1 MIAFDKVFFGFAAAE
16 KEAERNPT
24 AFQKSFYDPHEYMRE
39 LISGHKYIL
48 RGRKGGGKTA
58 YSAHIKLS
66 EDQWNIYA
74 HQRSLNNF
82 NNTTFSQIKTYDTL
96 GGNPYISFWKCI
108 LMIECVSMIYR
119 FEPYIQ
125 DEVFTNLVYTLN
137 EYGFISTD
145 EDISVTVTKLVE
157 TNSTIN
163 LKSVFQ
169 HGRKYKRDVE
179 LRGSEQIYST
189 IRKSIKDLYIQKKF
203 VFIIDGLDDILNN
216 TEFKSEIITGLIRA
230 VDEINGA
237 FRNTTLSIKI
247 LILIRDDILSLC
259 RDPNLSKIKRDS
271 SIQLTWE
278 INGDPLSS
286 DLLQLVNKRISETAG
301 SPTDISQVWNE
312 IFPNTIGNR
321 TSIDYILDN
330 IIYRP
335 RDILQFFVEV
345 QKEYIPGKVFTHDRI
360 KMALVRY
367 SEDYFVSAMQDELT
381 GFFPNEVIN
390 VLPQVLSRMGSRF
403 FYLSDFEK
411 ECDNYEA
418 FKNVDKKRDI
428 LERLFNAGYIDQHR
442 PRMSTDYTVFSYRNP
457 VERFQE
463 DHECILHRGLTRALT
478 L

>member
-1 MIAFDKVFFGFAAAE
+1 MIAFDRVFFGFADAE
-16 KEAERNPT
+16 TEAERNPT
-24 AFQKSFYDPHEYMRE
+24 AFQKSFYDPHEYMKE
-39 LISGHKYIL
+39 LINGHKYIL
-48 RGRKGGGKTA
+48 RGRKGDGKTA

-108 LMIECVSMIYR
+108 LMIECVSMVNK

-125 DEVFTNLVYTLN
+125 DEVFTNLVYALN
-137 EYGFISTD
+137 KHGFISTD

-157 TNSTIN
+157 ANSTIN
-163 LKSVFQ
+163 LKSIFQ
-169 HGRKYKRDVE
+169 HGRKYTRDEE
-179 LRGSEQIYST
+179 LRGAEQIYAT
-189 IRKSIKDLYIQKKF
+189 IKNSIKGLYILKKF

-216 TEFKSEIITGLIRA
+216 TEFKSDIITGLIRA
-230 VDEINGA
+230 VDEINRA
-237 FRNTTLSIKI
+237 FKSTTLSIKI

-271 SIQLTWE
+271 SIPLTWE
-278 INGDPLSS
+278 ITGDPLSC

-301 SPTDISQVWNE
+301 SPTNIVQVWNE
-312 IFPNTIGNR
+312 IFPDTISNR

-345 QKEYIPGKVFTHDRI
+345 QKEYTPGKMFTYEKI
-360 KMALVRY
+360 QKALVRY

-390 VLPQVLSRMGSRF
+390 VLPQILSRMGSRF

-428 LERLFNAGYIDQHR
+428 LERLFNAGYIGQHR

-457 VERFQE
+457 VERFQD